1 VLRGQATPR
10 GVGKAGM
17 VATEHTVWYAPQV
30 KRPVKYTVATYVGG
44 ALRESTT
51 FELVEFKLN

>member
-1 VLRGQATPR
+1 V
-10 GVGKAGM
+10 K
-17 VATEHTVWYAPQV
+17 TVVSTQ
-30 KRPVKYTVATYVGG
+30 VGG